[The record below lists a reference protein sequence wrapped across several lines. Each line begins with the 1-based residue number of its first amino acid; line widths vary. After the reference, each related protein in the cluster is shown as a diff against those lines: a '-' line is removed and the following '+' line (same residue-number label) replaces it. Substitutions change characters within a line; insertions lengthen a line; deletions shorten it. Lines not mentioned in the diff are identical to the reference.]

1 MNFNYYKQLRMNFL
15 KKFEKDYYIYLNNN
29 NLINNDLETH
39 ANAALK
45 LYTKLLESTNNI
57 SIINQIIIKQIIC
70 KK

>member
-1 MNFNYYKQLRMNFL
+1 MNLNYYKQLRINFL

-39 ANAALK
+39 STAALK
-45 LYTKLLESTNNI
+45 MYTKLIKSNNNI

>member
-1 MNFNYYKQLRMNFL
+1 MNLNYYKQLRMNFL

-39 ANAALK
+39 ATAALK
-45 LYTKLLESTNNI
+45 MYTKLIKSNNI